1 MAAERPYTPER
12 LAERWECSAATIRNL
27 CRDGK
32 LAHFKVGKE
41 YRIPL
46 RIVEGIEACGETRCE
61 LSDTGA
67 PSTSPGESGDRPGA
81 RPFVP
86 RIVGQPNET

>member
-1 MAAERPYTPER
+1 MPDRPFTPDSLAA
-12 LAERWECSAATIRNL
+12 RWDCSPATIRNL

-46 RIVEGIEACGETRCE
+46 RIVEGVETCGEMISGSNSTE
-61 LSDTGA
+61 GLTT
-67 PSTSPGESGDRPGA
+67 PSGEKAEKPGA
-81 RPFVP
+81 GRFVP
-86 RIVGQPNET
+86 KIVSLPNMR